1 MRSQNALV
9 LADSG
14 HEAMWPPARAP
25 RTLEA
30 PNEQGIRQLTAN
42 PRDAPAEPRVE
53 AGGLA
58 HRLPRSTTVLR
69 WIGVACLVLASGIAG
84 YVTWVLWG
92 TGLETARAQ
101 ETLRGGFERQ
111 IETERREAEPADRPV
126 LPGAAVAEIL
136 IPAVGIDFIVVQGT
150 GTEALKE
157 GPGHYVD
164 TAMPWDEAGRV
175 GIAGHRTTY
184 QHPFQNLDEL
194 RPGDEIELR
203 TRFGTYRYDVTRVY
217 TTPSAGS
224 GFVLEQTLRPT
235 LVLTTCHPEFSSAE
249 RLIVEASRTE
259 A

>member
-1 MRSQNALV
+1 
-9 LADSG
+9 
-14 HEAMWPPARAP
+14 
-25 RTLEA
+25 
-30 PNEQGIRQLTAN
+30 
-42 PRDAPAEPRVE
+42 
-53 AGGLA
+53 
-58 HRLPRSTTVLR
+58 
-69 WIGVACLVLASGIAG
+69 VLASGIAG
-84 YVTWVLWG
+84 YLTWVLWG

-101 ETLRGGFERQ
+101 ETLRSGFERR
-111 IETERREAEPADRPV
+111 IGTERPDAEAADRPA
-126 LPGAAVAEIL
+126 LPGDAVAEIL
-136 IPAVGIDFIVVQGT
+136 IPAVDIDFIVVQGT

-184 QHPFQNLDEL
+184 LHPFQNLDEL
-194 RPGDEIELR
+194 RPGDQIQLR
-203 TRFGTYRYDVTRVY
+203 TRFGTYRYDVTRVF

-224 GFVLEQTLRPT
+224 GFVLEQTRRPT